1 MAGSTLQWWSA
12 NSSLPVVLDSSL
24 LAAEWLLSTCD
35 VQRAP
40 LELWWRATLK
50 QGFVGFGV
58 VWVTP
63 WGHGVLSTF
72 GARDSSLTAVGL
84 LLSCEGLH
92 STYFSEL
99 SLLAAEGLLY
109 GVISWG
115 APLQLFHGDL
125 LQFWLGNPLSF

>member
-1 MAGSTLQWWSA
+1 MLGL
-12 NSSLPVVLDSSL
+12 SL

-35 VQRAP
+35 VQQVP

-50 QGFVGFGV
+50 QGFVRFGV
-58 VWVTP
+58 VWVTL

-72 GARDSSLTAVGL
+72 GTRGSSLTAVGL

-99 SLLAAEGLLY
+99 SLLVAEGLLY

-115 APLQLFHGDL
+115 APL
-125 LQFWLGNPLSF
+125 